1 MSVIY
6 KTLNHEVLYN
16 FIPKFSCYSY
26 PTFQYIFT
34 FNMLVVNKN
43 PSKAT
48 NLSNTPAMP
57 LATTKKVWYFAF
69 ALQRRQK
76 LSHPDLFVLAI
87 SGETK

>member
-6 KTLNHEVLYN
+6 KTLKNEVLYN
-16 FIPKFSCYSY
+16 FIPKVLCYFYS
-26 PTFQYIFT
+26 TFQYIFT

-57 LATTKKVWYFAF
+57 LATNKKGMVFCIYPA
-69 ALQRRQK
+69 K
-76 LSHPDLFVLAI
+76 
-87 SGETK
+87 ETEVNTS